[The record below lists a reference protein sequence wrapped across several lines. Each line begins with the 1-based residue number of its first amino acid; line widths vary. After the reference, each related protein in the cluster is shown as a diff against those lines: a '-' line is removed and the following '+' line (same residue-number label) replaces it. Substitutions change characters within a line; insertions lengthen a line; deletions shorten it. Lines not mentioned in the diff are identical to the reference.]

1 MERTNPDLQE
11 LILWGLAVVTIALL
25 LKAAFWPHSTAIP
38 EPAPQQDILKPEA
51 TPQFSPIRVEI
62 LNGGGEPQVAA
73 RLRKKAR
80 TLGLDV
86 IHEGNAPSFNYL
98 HTLVVD
104 LDGDIERA
112 RQVADILGIPHFIQQ
127 KREDLFRLASVSIV
141 IGRDYRRIGLL
152 DPAK

>member
-1 MERTNPDLQE
+1 MDREKPYVQE
-11 LILWGLAVVTIALL
+11 LILWGLATVAIALL
-25 LKAAFWPHSTAIP
+25 LKAAFWPHAAAP
-38 EPAPQQDILKPEA
+38 EPTPQQEVTKPETAPQP
-51 TPQFSPIRVEI
+51 SPIRVEI
-62 LNGGGEPQVAA
+62 LNGGGESQVAA

-80 TLGLDV
+80 ALGLDV
-86 IHEGNAPSFNYL
+86 IHEGNAPSFNHL

-104 LDGDIERA
+104 LDGNIEQA

-127 KREDLFRLASVSIV
+127 QKGNQFSLASVSIV

>member
-1 MERTNPDLQE
+1 MDRENLYVQE
-11 LILWGLAVVTIALL
+11 LILWGLAAVAIALL
-25 LKAAFWPHSTAIP
+25 LKAAFWPQSAAP
-38 EPAPQQDILKPEA
+38 EPAPQQEVPKPETA
-51 TPQFSPIRVEI
+51 PQLSPIRVEI
-62 LNGGGEPQVAA
+62 LNGGGESQVAA

-80 TLGLDV
+80 ALGLDV

-104 LDGDIERA
+104 LDGDIEQA

-127 KREDLFRLASVSIV
+127 KKENQFNLASVSIV

>member
-1 MERTNPDLQE
+1 MDRENSYVQE
-11 LILWGLAVVTIALL
+11 LILWGLATVAIVLL
-25 LKAAFWPHSTAIP
+25 LKAAFWPQSAVP
-38 EPAPQQDILKPEA
+38 EPTPQQEAPKPETAPQL
-51 TPQFSPIRVEI
+51 SPIRVEI
-62 LNGGGEPQVAA
+62 LNGGGESQVAA

-80 TLGLDV
+80 ALGLDV

-104 LDGDIERA
+104 LDGDIEQA

-127 KREDLFRLASVSIV
+127 KKENQFNLASVSIV

>member
-1 MERTNPDLQE
+1 MERENPNAQE
-11 LILWGLAVVTIALL
+11 LILWGLATVAIALL
-25 LKAAFWPHSTAIP
+25 LKASFWPHSAAP
-38 EPAPQQDILKPEA
+38 EPTPQREIPKSATAPQ
-51 TPQFSPIRVEI
+51 TSPIQVEI

-80 TLGLDV
+80 ALGLDV
-86 IHEGNAPSFNYL
+86 VHEGNAPSFNHF

-127 KREDLFRLASVSIV
+127 KKEGQFSLATVSIV

>member
-1 MERTNPDLQE
+1 MEREYPNAQE
-11 LILWGLAVVTIALL
+11 LILWGLAVVAIAFL
-25 LKAAFWPHSTAIP
+25 LKAAFWPHSAAP
-38 EPAPQQDILKPEA
+38 EPTLQREAPKPETAPQL
-51 TPQFSPIRVEI
+51 SPIRVEI
-62 LNGGGEPQVAA
+62 LNGGGESQVAA
-73 RLRKKAR
+73 RLRKKVRA
-80 TLGLDV
+80 LGLDV

-127 KREDLFRLASVSIV
+127 KKEDQFSLASVSIV

>member
-1 MERTNPDLQE
+1 
-11 LILWGLAVVTIALL
+11 LWGLATVAIALL
-25 LKAAFWPHSTAIP
+25 LKAAFWPHAAAP
-38 EPAPQQDILKPEA
+38 EPTPQQEVPKSETAPQL
-51 TPQFSPIRVEI
+51 SPIRVEI
-62 LNGGGEPQVAA
+62 LNGGGESQVAA

-80 TLGLDV
+80 ALGLDV
-86 IHEGNAPSFNYL
+86 IHEGNAPSFNHL

-104 LDGDIERA
+104 LDGDIEQA

-127 KREDLFRLASVSIV
+127 QKESQFSLASVSII

>member
-1 MERTNPDLQE
+1 MDRENPYVQE
-11 LILWGLAVVTIALL
+11 LILSGLATVAIALL
-25 LKAAFWPHSTAIP
+25 LKAAFWPQSVAP
-38 EPAPQQDILKPEA
+38 EPTPQQEVPKSETAPQL
-51 TPQFSPIRVEI
+51 SPIRVEI
-62 LNGGGEPQVAA
+62 LNGGGESQVAA

-80 TLGLDV
+80 ALGLDV

-104 LDGDIERA
+104 LDGDIEQA
-112 RQVADILGIPHFIQQ
+112 RQVAEVLGIPHFIQQ
-127 KREDLFRLASVSIV
+127 KKESQFSLASVSIV

>member
-1 MERTNPDLQE
+1 MERENSYVQE
-11 LILWGLAVVTIALL
+11 LILWGLATVAIALL
-25 LKAAFWPHSTAIP
+25 LKAAFWPQSAAP
-38 EPAPQQDILKPEA
+38 EPTPQQEVPKPVTAPQL
-51 TPQFSPIRVEI
+51 SPIRVEI
-62 LNGGGEPQVAA
+62 LNGGGESQVAA

-80 TLGLDV
+80 ALGLDV

-104 LDGDIERA
+104 LDGDIEQA

-127 KREDLFRLASVSIV
+127 KKENQFNLASVSIV

>member
-11 LILWGLAVVTIALL
+11 RILWGLAVVAIAFL
-25 LKAAFWPHSTAIP
+25 LKAAFWPHSAAAP
-38 EPAPQQDILKPEA
+38 EPTLQQDILKPETA
-51 TPQFSPIRVEI
+51 PQISPVRVEI
-62 LNGGGEPQVAA
+62 LNGGGEPQIAA

-112 RQVADILGIPHFIQQ
+112 RQVADVLGIPHFIQQ
-127 KREDLFRLASVSIV
+127 KREDQFRLASVSIV
-141 IGRDYRRIGLL
+141 VGCDYRRIGLL

>member
-1 MERTNPDLQE
+1 MDRENLYVQE
-11 LILWGLAVVTIALL
+11 LILWGLATVAIALL
-25 LKAAFWPHSTAIP
+25 LKAAFWPQSAAP
-38 EPAPQQDILKPEA
+38 EPTAQQEFSKPETAPQL
-51 TPQFSPIRVEI
+51 SPIRVEI
-62 LNGGGEPQVAA
+62 LNGGGESQVAA
-73 RLRKKAR
+73 RLRKKVRA
-80 TLGLDV
+80 LGLDV

-112 RQVADILGIPHFIQQ
+112 RQVAEVLGIPHFIQQ
-127 KREDLFRLASVSIV
+127 KKESQFSLASVSIV

>member
-1 MERTNPDLQE
+1 MDRENSYVQE
-11 LILWGLAVVTIALL
+11 LILWGLATVAIALL
-25 LKAAFWPHSTAIP
+25 LKAAFWSQSAAP
-38 EPAPQQDILKPEA
+38 EPTPQQEVPKPET
-51 TPQFSPIRVEI
+51 TPQLSPIRVEI
-62 LNGGGEPQVAA
+62 LNGGGESQVAA

-80 TLGLDV
+80 ALGLDV

-104 LDGDIERA
+104 LDGDIEQA

-127 KREDLFRLASVSIV
+127 KKENQFNLASVSIV